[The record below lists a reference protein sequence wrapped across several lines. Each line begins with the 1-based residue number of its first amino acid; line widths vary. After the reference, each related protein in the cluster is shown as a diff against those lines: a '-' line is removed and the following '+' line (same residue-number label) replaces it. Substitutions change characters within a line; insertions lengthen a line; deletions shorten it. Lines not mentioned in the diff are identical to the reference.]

1 MMGGEWTEMGG
12 WAMGLGM
19 VTWVLVLAVVIGFVV
34 WLMNRAQ
41 GRRDD
46 GHAESAEEMLR
57 RRFAGGDID
66 REEYERRL
74 EALRR

>member
-1 MMGGEWTEMGG
+1 MMGGEWTDLGG

-19 VTWVLVLAVVIGFVV
+19 VTWVLVLAVIIGFVV

-41 GRRDD
+41 DRHD
-46 GHAESAEEMLR
+46 GGAESAEDLLR

-66 REEYERRL
+66 AEEYERRL